1 LADASGLSDAGFG
14 RLRVLLP
21 VPPQDPEVGLWF
33 TSHLQV
39 HEAQLRAWLHSRFAK
54 LTAEDLDDLIQ
65 DAYAKVLKAHAA
77 RAITAPK
84 AFFFAVARNL
94 AYDHFRRRAVAVP
107 ESSGG
112 TDELDVLEDGADF
125 IETVSRNQEIE
136 LMTEA
141 IQTLPDRCRQVL
153 TLRYVYGLP
162 HKEIA
167 AELGITLSTVEIQI
181 TKGIKRCTAYLASR
195 LRR

>member
-1 LADASGLSDAGFG
+1 M
-14 RLRVLLP
+14 
-21 VPPQDPEVGLWF
+21 PPQDPHVAQWF
-33 TSHLQV
+33 ATHLQV
-39 HEAQLRAWLHSRFAK
+39 HEVQLRAWLHSRFPK
-54 LTAEDLDDLIQ
+54 LSAADLDDLLQ
-65 DAYAKVLKAHAA
+65 DAYTKVLKAHAV
-77 RAITAPK
+77 REITAPK

-94 AYDHFRRRAVAVP
+94 AYDHFRRRAISVP
-107 ESSGG
+107 EASGDAG
-112 TDELDVLEDGADF
+112 DWDVLVDDADIF
-125 IETVSRNQEIE
+125 ETVSRIQEIE

-181 TKGIKRCTAYLASR
+181 TKGIKRCSDYLAHR
-195 LRR
+195 LRQ

>member
-1 LADASGLSDAGFG
+1 M
-14 RLRVLLP
+14 
-21 VPPQDPEVGLWF
+21 PPQDPSVALWF
-33 TSHLQV
+33 ATHLQV
-39 HEAQLRAWLHSRFAK
+39 HEAQLRAWLHSRFPR
-54 LTAEDLDDLIQ
+54 LSTEDLDDLIQ

-77 RAITAPK
+77 RGITAPK

-94 AYDHFRRRAVAVP
+94 AYDHFRRRAVAVA
-107 ESSGG
+107 ETSGG
-112 TDELDVLEDGADF
+112 TDELNVLEDDADLF
-125 IETVSRNQEIE
+125 ETVSRNQEIE

-181 TKGIKRCTAYLASR
+181 TKGIKRCTEQLASR
-195 LRR
+195 LRQ